1 MITYIVGVPGSGK
14 SYFAVYKLWSLFLY
28 EPKKTFVSKFIKP
41 PEKPEYLY
49 CYTNINEFKFELDD
63 RFIKFDF
70 ETFYSDLE
78 TLHAL
83 YINKATDKEINEKA
97 KELKLYKV
105 LIVLDEAHNFL
116 KAKEDNLL
124 VWWLTYHRHL
134 HHDIYLITQ
143 DLSLISNEYK
153 RIAEKFYRAIDS
165 SKRLFSSKFKYAY
178 YSSYKMNISDRVNSF
193 NINIP
198 FNPEVFNLYHSGANS
213 KSRSIVLFY
222 VVCAVA
228 LAILTCALFYNSFTS
243 LFVQETEQI
252 TKNQT
257 VSESV
262 PVSRSSSSSKYVPSS
277 TEPSQTEIY
286 VYNIICLNDDCHFLN
301 DSHLFPYGF
310 ISHTISSDK
319 PVYFYSQ
326 SKNKHLIEYFIVF
339 DKPVLESFKQKILN
353 KGVSDEKGNQTT
365 ISSPTLL

>member
-1 MITYIVGVPGSGK
+1 MYIVGVPGSGK

-28 EPKKTFVSKFIKP
+28 EPKKTFISKFIKP
-41 PEKPEYLY
+41 PAKPEYLY

-70 ETFYSDLE
+70 DEFYSGLE

-83 YINKATDKEINEKA
+83 YINQATDKEINEKA

-222 VVCAVA
+222 VVCAAFLV
-228 LAILTCALFYNSFTS
+228 IVTCALFYNSFTS
-243 LFVQETEQI
+243 LFVQDIEQT

-257 VSESV
+257 VSE
-262 PVSRSSSSSKYVPSS
+262 PAPTSRSSSKYIPTP
-277 TEPSQTEIY
+277 TEPGQTEIY

-301 DSHLFPYGF
+301 IYFLTALFLMPLALINRF
-310 ISHTISSDK
+310 I
-319 PVYFYSQ
+319 
-326 SKNKHLIEYFIVF
+326 FI
-339 DKPVLESFKQKILN
+339 P
-353 KGVSDEKGNQTT
+353 
-365 ISSPTLL
+365 SPKTSTLSNTF